1 MSYIDDNGI
10 INLCIALINTA
21 KQEYESYIECGQFLE
36 ARVRAD
42 MDSRGLVGHI
52 LAWVCNDNKA
62 LLKDVIKR
70 TDF

>member
-1 MSYIDDNGI
+1 MSNIDDEGI
-10 INLCIALINTA
+10 VNLCIALITMA
-21 KQEYESYIECGQFLE
+21 KQEYEAYIECGQFLE

-52 LAWVCNDNKA
+52 LAWVCDDSKA